1 MGDRGDLLQAEFLLA
16 APYHERTEVTQGDV
30 GHFDQDVTH
39 LSPVLHLAGFQAG
52 ELLFQLLDNGRDAY
66 VIDTGNRTVDGDRHL
81 GGAVFDGRLDI
92 IDAPDIP
99 ETLLYLIRK
108 GSDLVQFLSL
118 HLYDNGSTFA
128 T

>member
-16 APYHERTEVTQGDV
+16 APYDECTEVTQGDV
-30 GHFDQDVTH
+30 GHFDQDVAH

-52 ELLFQLLDNGRDAY
+52 ELLLQLLNNGRDAY